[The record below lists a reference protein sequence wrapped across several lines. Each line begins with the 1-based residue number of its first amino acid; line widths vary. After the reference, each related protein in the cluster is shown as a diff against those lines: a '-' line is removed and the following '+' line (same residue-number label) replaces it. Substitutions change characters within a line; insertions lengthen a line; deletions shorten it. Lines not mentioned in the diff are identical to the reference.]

1 MGAGFYAMVAA
12 SILIARIAETEK
24 RRGWLWA
31 GINFCIS
38 AILGKYFGLDV
49 LIAAGGFLV
58 TFFIMFFAN
67 VLFPKKLE

>member
-12 SILIARIAETEK
+12 SILIARVAETEK

-38 AILGKYFGLDV
+38 MMLGKYFGLDA
-49 LIAAGGFLV
+49 LMAAGGFLL
-58 TFFIMFFAN
+58 TFFIMFCVN